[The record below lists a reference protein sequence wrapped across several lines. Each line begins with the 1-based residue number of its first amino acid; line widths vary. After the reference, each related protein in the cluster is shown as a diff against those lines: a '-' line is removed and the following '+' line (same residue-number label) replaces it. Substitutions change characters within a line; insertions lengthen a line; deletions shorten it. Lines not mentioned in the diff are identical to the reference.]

1 MPSFN
6 RAATVRGNRN
16 PAVRRTCPGEGE
28 ALRTGNISL
37 RRLVRAVFASALLA
51 AVMFTIAGCGSIF
64 SSGESGGSG
73 SSSGETLNTL
83 IENDIADINPTTSTD
98 VASFGVIT
106 NVMEGLYRLDEN
118 SEPEPGMAE
127 DVQVSDDGRDY
138 TFTLRDDIEW
148 SNGDPVTSR
157 DFRYA
162 WLRVMDPD
170 TAADYS
176 YILTDFIEGGA
187 EYNSGEG
194 SREDVGIR
202 TPDEKTL
209 EVTLSNPTPF
219 FLNLTAFPTYMPL
232 KQDFV
237 EEQGEDFATSP
248 DTLLYNG
255 PFEMTEFGSSQ
266 GVTLQKREGYWD
278 AGNVDAE
285 TVNGQVV
292 KDKSTALNLYES
304 GELDVTILNSEQVE
318 AYQGEAAFE
327 QRTEFATLFLY
338 LNNDDPA
345 MSNENIRKAV
355 QLGFDRESF
364 VNTVLNDGSEPAHG
378 YVPPGMSSGSGEK
391 TFREVVGDTVPE
403 ASPEEARSYWRQ
415 GVEELGEEPTLT
427 LLVSDEST
435 SRDTGTF
442 LQSQLQENLG
452 AEVEVEVVPFDALLD
467 REEEGDYQMAAS
479 QWIADYDDPINFL
492 DLWTSDSGV
501 NDINFENE
509 EYDRLVNGALTEEDE
524 ERRTEMLA
532 EAERILV
539 GEQAALA
546 PVYYSGTSYLINPDV
561 RNYVTPPYGP
571 PADYRYVEIDK

>member
-1 MPSFN
+1 MRSGD
-6 RAATVRGNRN
+6 V
-16 PAVRRTCPGEGE
+16 
-28 ALRTGNISL
+28 SL
-37 RRLVRAVFASALLA
+37 RRFVRAMLAAALLA
-51 AVMFTIAGCGSIF
+51 ATMLALAGCGSIF
-64 SSGESGGSG
+64 SSGESGGGG

-127 DVQVSDDGRDY
+127 SVEVSGDGREY

-148 SNGDPVTSR
+148 SNGDPVTSQ
-157 DFRYA
+157 DFEYA
-162 WLRVMDPD
+162 WLRAMDPD

-194 SREDVGIR
+194 SAEEVGIR
-202 TPDEKTL
+202 TPDDKTL

-232 KQDFV
+232 NQDFV
-237 EEQGEDFATSP
+237 EEQGEEFASSP

-318 AYQGEAAFE
+318 AYEGEAAFE

-364 VNTVLNDGSEPAHG
+364 VNTVLNDGSEPAYG
-378 YVPPGMSSGSGEK
+378 YVPPGMSSGSGDE

-403 ASPEEARSYWRQ
+403 ASPEEARSYWQR

-509 EYDRLVNGALTEEDE
+509 EYDRLVNGALTEENE
-524 ERRTEMLA
+524 QRRTEMLA
-532 EAERILV
+532 EAERVLV
-539 GEQAALA
+539 GEEAALA
-546 PVYYSGTSYLINPDV
+546 PVYYAGTSYLINPDV
-561 RNYVTPPYGP
+561 QNYVTPPYGP
-571 PADYRYVEIDK
+571 PADYRYVEIER

>member
-1 MPSFN
+1 MRSGD
-6 RAATVRGNRN
+6 V
-16 PAVRRTCPGEGE
+16 
-28 ALRTGNISL
+28 SL
-37 RRLVRAVFASALLA
+37 RRFVRAMLAAALLA
-51 AVMFTIAGCGSIF
+51 ATMLALAGCGSIF
-64 SSGESGGSG
+64 SSGESGGGG

-127 DVQVSDDGRDY
+127 DVQVSGDGRNY

-148 SNGDPVTSR
+148 SNGDPVTSQ

-162 WLRVMDPD
+162 WLRAMDPD

-194 SREDVGIR
+194 SAEEVGIR
-202 TPDEKTL
+202 TPDDKTL

-232 KQDFV
+232 NRDFV
-237 EEQGEDFATSP
+237 EEQGEEFASSP

-364 VNTVLNDGSEPAHG
+364 VNTVLNDGSEPAYG
-378 YVPPGMSSGSGEK
+378 YVPPGMSSGSGDE

-403 ASPEEARSYWRQ
+403 ASPEEARSYWQR

-509 EYDRLVNGALTEEDE
+509 EYDRLVNGALTEENE
-524 ERRTEMLA
+524 QRRTEMLA
-532 EAERILV
+532 EAERVLV
-539 GEQAALA
+539 GEEAALA
-546 PVYYSGTSYLINPDV
+546 PVYYAGTSYLINPDV
-561 RNYVTPPYGP
+561 QNYVTPPYGP
-571 PADYRYVEIDK
+571 PADYRYVEIER